1 MPNPGTWIIGLAI
14 VVVLVVLAVW
24 RIRVVKRLEAE
35 MAQKAAA
42 PAPVAAAP
50 VVAPAPIAAPVA
62 APKGNQIPAKG
73 SLGQL
78 ELWDTDEPT
87 AAMVMA
93 IVADRMGAPL
103 NELRFKSIRKV
114 K

>member
-1 MPNPGTWIIGLAI
+1 MPNPGTWIIGLGI
-14 VVVLVVLAVW
+14 VVVLVVLAAW

-35 MAQKAAA
+35 IAQKAAA
-42 PAPVAAAP
+42 PAVASAP
-50 VVAPAPIAAPVA
+50 TPAPLAIPAPA
-62 APKGNQIPAKG
+62 APKQGQIPAKG

-93 IVADRMGAPL
+93 IVADQMKAPL